1 MGARAMRLVLGGGR
15 GIGEQLLGAPSEC
28 APRDSSGNASSMPGF
43 GNASSMPGFPPRE
56 GVCLGWRA

>member
-1 MGARAMRLVLGGGR
+1 MRLVLGGGR

-43 GNASSMPGFPPRE
+43 PPRE
-56 GVCLGWRA
+56 GVCLVWRA